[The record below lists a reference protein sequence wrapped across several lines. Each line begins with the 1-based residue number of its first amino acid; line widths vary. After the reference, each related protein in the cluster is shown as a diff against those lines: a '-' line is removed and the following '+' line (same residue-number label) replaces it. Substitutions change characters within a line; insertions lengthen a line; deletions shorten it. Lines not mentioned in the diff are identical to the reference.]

1 MSSKISYVCS
11 QEQTYLF
18 VWTLRNETWSKFK
31 KKQLF
36 FSSFCY
42 FYILIQKYQK
52 FEIEHWLSWNEKN
65 QFKIYELLC

>member
-1 MSSKISYVCS
+1 MPVHTNKHIFLYGLWLMEIGSNLKENNNY
-11 QEQTYLF
+11 
-18 VWTLRNETWSKFK
+18 
-31 KKQLF
+31 F

>member
-1 MSSKISYVCS
+1 MSVHMNKHICSYGLCLMKHGGNLK
-11 QEQTYLF
+11 ENNNY
-18 VWTLRNETWSKFK
+18 
-31 KKQLF
+31 F
-36 FSSFCY
+36 FLLFCY